1 MEQEQKKTKRTKLV
15 LWGCFGSCLGVLGC
29 FGVLFLG
36 IAIATSSAIK
46 LITNP
51 ECDYEA
57 FENYIAILPMQG
69 VITLRDDS
77 TVFNKSGNV
86 ISAEDICEKL
96 DEAIDDDSV
105 KAVVL
110 RINSPGG
117 EVVASDMIYQKVLE
131 VREAGKPV
139 VCAMEV
145 TTASGGYYIAAG
157 CDYIFAHKFTT
168 TGSIGVI
175 ISSLK
180 YYDLYDLIGLD
191 EEYFTS
197 GDNKTMLSGAKPTT
211 SEAKDIAQNMVDTIY
226 QGFAEIVSKGRNI
239 PLENIV
245 NGKIGDGR
253 VFLGKEAVELGL
265 VDKLGNLND
274 AIEYAAELAD
284 ISYYETFEYNSD
296 SGFETFMNDFFSKTN
311 ISGEIKIELPESD
324 AEKLMRNSNSKVFY
338 LLK

>member
-1 MEQEQKKTKRTKLV
+1 MEQEQKKSKRTKYA
-15 LWGCFGSCLGVLGC
+15 LWGCLGSCLGVLGC

-36 IAIATSSAIK
+36 VALIVSSVTK
-46 LITNP
+46 LVSSP
-51 ECDYEA
+51 ESDFDTC
-57 FENYIAILPMQG
+57 ENYIAIIPMQG
-69 VITLRDDS
+69 VITLRTDS
-77 TVFNKSGNV
+77 ALFSNSSNV
-86 ISAEDICEKL
+86 ISAEDICEQL
-96 DEAIDDDSV
+96 EDAIYDDSV

-131 VREAGKPV
+131 VRESGKPV

-191 EEYFTS
+191 EEYFAS

-211 SEAKDIAQNMVDTIY
+211 PEAKDIAQNMVDTIY
-226 QGFAEIVSKGRNI
+226 QGFAKVVSDGRNI

-245 NGKIGDGR
+245 DGKIGDGR
-253 VFLGKEAVELGL
+253 VFLGEEAVELGL
-265 VDKLGNLND
+265 VDELGNINN
-274 AIEYAAELAD
+274 AIEYAAELANIID
-284 ISYYETFEYNSD
+284 YETFEYNS
-296 SGFETFMNDFFSKTN
+296 SSEFETFMNDFFSRTN
-311 ISGEIKIELPESD
+311 PSGEIKIELPESD
-324 AEKLMRNSNSKVFY
+324 AERLMRNSNSKVFY